1 MHNNNNYH
9 TIHHTNN
16 STTANT
22 SLTKSI
28 LSQTF
33 LSKYKCRKKLGQGS
47 FGLIFKCTSTTDT
60 TSKYALKLEPK
71 TNKHYHLK
79 SEYTFLQYLQSP
91 HIPKV
96 YQYGTSTD
104 YNVMIME
111 LLGKS
116 LEDLIDQYR
125 MFSIQTVY
133 ILLIQMLE
141 ALAFIH
147 DNDIVHRDIKPD
159 NFVMGVKSK
168 AYNLYVIDFGLSREY
183 RDNDSKQHYPMIK
196 KKKLCGTARYA
207 SVHALE
213 CYEQSRR
220 DDLESVSYVAVYLIK
235 GELPWQ
241 GVKGKTKEER
251 YAKILEM
258 KRRMNED
265 DICSGIDG
273 EDVKEFMKY
282 VRGLGYEEEPEY
294 KKWMNRFKDVLKRR
308 FKWKEEYE
316 YEYEWSRKDKKR
328 KKKERMM
335 MLTMRTRDDK
345 EESANEE
352 DNDKKKYNN
361 VIQYK
366 NNVNAKYIH
375 NANNNDNRTKTY
387 LSTYNSNNN
396 NHITITNENNNNN
409 KDNSYKV
416 DRDKTD
422 NKCCIIY

>member
-1 MHNNNNYH
+1 MHNNNNNNNY
-9 TIHHTNN
+9 HTNN
-16 STTANT
+16 STTATT

-60 TSKYALKLEPK
+60 TCKYALKLEPK

-79 SEYTFLQYLQSP
+79 SEYTFLQCLQSP

-96 YQYGTSTD
+96 YQYGTSTE

-116 LEDLIDQYR
+116 LEDLIDQHR
-125 MFSIQTVY
+125 TFSIKTVY

-183 RDNDSKQHYPMIK
+183 RDNESKQHYPMIK

-273 EDVKEFMKY
+273 GDVKEFMKY
-282 VRGLGYEEEPEY
+282 VRELGYEEEPQYE
-294 KKWMNRFKDVLKRR
+294 KWMNRFKEVLKGR

-316 YEYEWSRKDKKR
+316 YEWSKKDKKR
-328 KKKERMM
+328 KKEKMM
-335 MLTMRTRDDK
+335 VLTMRTREDK
-345 EESANEE
+345 EESGNDYE
-352 DNDKKKYNN
+352 DKDDKKKFNN

-366 NNVNAKYIH
+366 NNNVNVKYVH
-375 NANNNDNRTKTY
+375 SGNDNRTKTY

-396 NHITITNENNNNN
+396 HITITNENNIINNN
-409 KDNSYKV
+409 KDGSYKV

>member
-1 MHNNNNYH
+1 MHNNNNNYP

-16 STTANT
+16 STTATT

-79 SEYTFLQYLQSP
+79 SEYTFLQCLQSP

-96 YQYGTSTD
+96 YQYGTSTE

-116 LEDLIDQYR
+116 LEDLIDQHR
-125 MFSIQTVY
+125 TFSVKTVY

-159 NFVMGVKSK
+159 NFVMGVNSK

-183 RDNDSKQHYPMIK
+183 RDNESKQHYPMIK

-273 EDVKEFMKY
+273 GDVKEFMKY
-282 VRGLGYEEEPEY
+282 VRELGYEEEPQYE
-294 KKWMNRFKDVLKRR
+294 KWMNRFKEVLKRR

-316 YEYEWSRKDKKR
+316 YEWSRKDKK
-328 KKKERMM
+328 KKERMM
-335 MLTMRTRDDK
+335 LLTMRTREDK
-345 EESANEE
+345 EESGNDYEE
-352 DNDKKKYNN
+352 NDKDDKRKYNN

-366 NNVNAKYIH
+366 NNMHIH
-375 NANNNDNRTKTY
+375 NANNDNRTKTY
-387 LSTYNSNNN
+387 LSMYNNSNNN
-396 NHITITNENNNNN
+396 YITITNENNN
-409 KDNSYKV
+409 KDGSYKV

>member
-1 MHNNNNYH
+1 
-9 TIHHTNN
+9 
-16 STTANT
+16 
-22 SLTKSI
+22 
-28 LSQTF
+28 
-33 LSKYKCRKKLGQGS
+33 
-47 FGLIFKCTSTTDT
+47 
-60 TSKYALKLEPK
+60 
-71 TNKHYHLK
+71 
-79 SEYTFLQYLQSP
+79 
-91 HIPKV
+91 
-96 YQYGTSTD
+96 
-104 YNVMIME
+104 MIME

-116 LEDLIDQYR
+116 LEDLIDQHR
-125 MFSIQTVY
+125 TFSVKTVY

-159 NFVMGVKSK
+159 NFVMGVNSK

-183 RDNDSKQHYPMIK
+183 RDNESKQHYPMIK

-220 DDLESVSYVAVYLIK
+220 DDLESVSYVVVYLIK

-273 EDVKEFMKY
+273 GDVKEFMKY
-282 VRGLGYEEEPEY
+282 VRGLGYEEEPQYE
-294 KKWMNRFKDVLKRR
+294 KWMNRFKEVLRRR

-316 YEYEWSRKDKKR
+316 YEWSRKDKK

-335 MLTMRTRDDK
+335 LLTMRTREDK
-345 EESANEE
+345 EESGNDYE
-352 DNDKKKYNN
+352 DKDDKKKFNN

-366 NNVNAKYIH
+366 NNNVNLKYVH
-375 NANNNDNRTKTY
+375 SGNDNRTKTY

-396 NHITITNENNNNN
+396 HITITNENNIINNN
-409 KDNSYKV
+409 KDGSYKV

>member
-1 MHNNNNYH
+1 
-9 TIHHTNN
+9 
-16 STTANT
+16 
-22 SLTKSI
+22 
-28 LSQTF
+28 
-33 LSKYKCRKKLGQGS
+33 
-47 FGLIFKCTSTTDT
+47 
-60 TSKYALKLEPK
+60 
-71 TNKHYHLK
+71 
-79 SEYTFLQYLQSP
+79 
-91 HIPKV
+91 
-96 YQYGTSTD
+96 
-104 YNVMIME
+104 MIME

-125 MFSIQTVY
+125 TFSIKTVY

-183 RDNDSKQHYPMIK
+183 RDNESKQHYPMIK

-273 EDVKEFMKY
+273 GDVKEFMKY

-294 KKWMNRFKDVLKRR
+294 KKWMNRFKEVLKRR
-308 FKWKEEYE
+308 FKWKEE

-328 KKKERMM
+328 KKKKKEKMM
-335 MLTMRTRDDK
+335 VLTMRTRDDK
-345 EESANEE
+345 EESGNDYE
-352 DNDKKKYNN
+352 DNDDKRKYNN

-366 NNVNAKYIH
+366 NNVNAKYVH
-375 NANNNDNRTKTY
+375 SGNNDNRTY
-387 LSTYNSNNN
+387 LSTYNNNN
-396 NHITITNENNNNN
+396 NITITNENNNNN
-409 KDNSYKV
+409 NTDGSYKV

>member
-1 MHNNNNYH
+1 
-9 TIHHTNN
+9 
-16 STTANT
+16 
-22 SLTKSI
+22 
-28 LSQTF
+28 
-33 LSKYKCRKKLGQGS
+33 
-47 FGLIFKCTSTTDT
+47 
-60 TSKYALKLEPK
+60 
-71 TNKHYHLK
+71 
-79 SEYTFLQYLQSP
+79 
-91 HIPKV
+91 
-96 YQYGTSTD
+96 
-104 YNVMIME
+104 MIME

-125 MFSIQTVY
+125 TFSIKTVY

-159 NFVMGVKSK
+159 NFVMGVNSK

-183 RDNDSKQHYPMIK
+183 RDNESKRHYPLIK

-294 KKWMNRFKDVLKRR
+294 DKWMNRFKDVLKRR

-316 YEYEWSRKDKKR
+316 YEWSKKR

-352 DNDKKKYNN
+352 ENDKKKYNN
-361 VIQYK
+361 VIQYN

-375 NANNNDNRTKTY
+375 NGNGNDNNRTKTY
-387 LSTYNSNNN
+387 LSTYNSN

-409 KDNSYKV
+409 KDGSYKV

>member
-1 MHNNNNYH
+1 
-9 TIHHTNN
+9 
-16 STTANT
+16 
-22 SLTKSI
+22 
-28 LSQTF
+28 
-33 LSKYKCRKKLGQGS
+33 
-47 FGLIFKCTSTTDT
+47 
-60 TSKYALKLEPK
+60 
-71 TNKHYHLK
+71 
-79 SEYTFLQYLQSP
+79 
-91 HIPKV
+91 
-96 YQYGTSTD
+96 
-104 YNVMIME
+104 MIME

-125 MFSIQTVY
+125 TFSIKTVY

-159 NFVMGVKSK
+159 NFVMGVNSK

-183 RDNDSKQHYPMIK
+183 RDNESKRHYPLIK

-294 KKWMNRFKDVLKRR
+294 DKWMNRFKDVLKRR

-316 YEYEWSRKDKKR
+316 YEWSKKR

-352 DNDKKKYNN
+352 ENDKKKYNN
-361 VIQYK
+361 VIQYN

-375 NANNNDNRTKTY
+375 NGNCNDNNRTKTY
-387 LSTYNSNNN
+387 LSTYNSNN
-396 NHITITNENNNNN
+396 HITITNENNGL
-409 KDNSYKV
+409 YKV

-422 NKCCIIY
+422 NKCCIIF

>member
-1 MHNNNNYH
+1 
-9 TIHHTNN
+9 
-16 STTANT
+16 
-22 SLTKSI
+22 
-28 LSQTF
+28 
-33 LSKYKCRKKLGQGS
+33 
-47 FGLIFKCTSTTDT
+47 
-60 TSKYALKLEPK
+60 
-71 TNKHYHLK
+71 
-79 SEYTFLQYLQSP
+79 
-91 HIPKV
+91 
-96 YQYGTSTD
+96 
-104 YNVMIME
+104 ME

-116 LEDLIDQYR
+116 LEDLIDQHR
-125 MFSIQTVY
+125 TFSIKTVY

-183 RDNDSKQHYPMIK
+183 RDNESKQHYPMIK

-273 EDVKEFMKY
+273 GDVKEFMKY
-282 VRGLGYEEEPEY
+282 VRELGYEEEPQYE
-294 KKWMNRFKDVLKRR
+294 KWMNRFKEVLKRR

-316 YEYEWSRKDKKR
+316 YEWSRKDKKR
-328 KKKERMM
+328 KKERMM
-335 MLTMRTRDDK
+335 VLTMRTREDK
-345 EESANEE
+345 EESGNDYEE
-352 DNDKKKYNN
+352 NDKDDKRKYNN

-366 NNVNAKYIH
+366 NNMHIH
-375 NANNNDNRTKTY
+375 NANNDNRTKTY
-387 LSTYNSNNN
+387 LSTYNNSNNN
-396 NHITITNENNNNN
+396 YITITNENNN
-409 KDNSYKV
+409 KEGSYKV

>member
-1 MHNNNNYH
+1 MYNNNHYH
-9 TIHHTNN
+9 TIHHTNE

-22 SLTKSI
+22 STTKSI
-28 LSQTF
+28 LSRTF
-33 LSKYKCRKKLGQGS
+33 FSKYKCRKKLGQGS
-47 FGLIFKCTSTTDT
+47 FGLIFKCTSTTDN

-79 SEYTFLQYLQSP
+79 SEYHFLQSLQSP

-96 YQYGTSTD
+96 YQYGTVTD

-116 LEDLIDQYR
+116 LEDLIEQYHA
-125 MFSIQTVY
+125 FSIKTVY
-133 ILLIQMLE
+133 MLLIQMLE

-159 NFVMGVKSK
+159 NFVMGVHSK

-183 RDNDSKQHYPMIK
+183 RDSETKEHYPLIK

-207 SVHALE
+207 SINALA

-265 DICSGIDG
+265 DICNGIDG
-273 EDVKEFMKY
+273 KEVKEFIKY

-294 KKWMNRFKDVLKRR
+294 EKWINVFKDVLERR
-308 FKWKEEYE
+308 FKWKEEFD
-316 YEYEWSRKDKKR
+316 YEWSRKERKK

-335 MLTMRTRDDK
+335 VLTMRTREDKEDSGNDYDNNDNDDK
-345 EESANEE
+345 R
-352 DNDKKKYNN
+352 KYNN
-361 VIQYK
+361 VIQY
-366 NNVNAKYIH
+366 
-375 NANNNDNRTKTY
+375 NNNAQYTYGNNDNNNNRTKTY
-387 LSTYNSNNN
+387 LSTYNSNY
-396 NHITITNENNNNN
+396 ITITNDNNNN
-409 KDNSYKV
+409 KDTSYKV

>member
-1 MHNNNNYH
+1 MHNNNNNNNY
-9 TIHHTNN
+9 HTNN
-16 STTANT
+16 STTATT

-60 TSKYALKLEPK
+60 TCKYALKLEPK

-79 SEYTFLQYLQSP
+79 SEYTFLQCLQSP

-96 YQYGTSTD
+96 YQYGTSTE

-116 LEDLIDQYR
+116 LEDLIDQHR
-125 MFSIQTVY
+125 TFSIKTVY

-183 RDNDSKQHYPMIK
+183 RDNESKQHYPMIK

-220 DDLESVSYVAVYLIK
+220 DDLESVSYVVVYLIK

-273 EDVKEFMKY
+273 GDVKEFMKY
-282 VRGLGYEEEPEY
+282 VRGLGYEEEPQYE
-294 KKWMNRFKDVLKRR
+294 KWMNRFKEVLRRR

-316 YEYEWSRKDKKR
+316 YEWSRKDKK

-335 MLTMRTRDDK
+335 LLTMRTREDK
-345 EESANEE
+345 EESGNDYE
-352 DNDKKKYNN
+352 DKDDKKKFNN

-366 NNVNAKYIH
+366 NNNVNLKYVH
-375 NANNNDNRTKTY
+375 SGNDNRTKTY

-396 NHITITNENNNNN
+396 HITITNENNIINNN
-409 KDNSYKV
+409 KDGSYKV